1 MLDIEYDLFV
11 YIGLQPDPLRES
23 STILYWHSTLS
34 RDLKEKREKEQTD
47 KQKRPTM
54 KRR

>member
-1 MLDIEYDLFV
+1 MLDIEYDLLAH
-11 YIGLQPDPLRES
+11 IGLQPDPLRES

-34 RDLKEKREKEQTD
+34 RDLKEKREKETTE